1 MSFCLSGDKLAGFT
15 SRGEMGCFQSKG
27 ELFVLCMSKEQP
39 CLDSQHAAIPAQVVS
54 SAPIVQALAGG
65 KVCEQTVTLPCEM
78 GTVFVPLGTGD
89 KGQMQELC
97 GLGGQ

>member
-15 SRGEMGCFQSKG
+15 SGGEMGYFQSKG

-39 CLDSQHAAIPAQVVS
+39 CLESQRAAIPAQVVS
-54 SAPIVQALAGG
+54 SAPIVPALAGG
-65 KVCEQTVTLPCEM
+65 KVCEQTVTLPCE
-78 GTVFVPLGTGD
+78 FVPLGTGG

-97 GLGGQ
+97 GFGGQ